1 MWLARTHIL
10 PGGASAAHTE
20 QVTIETMTEFMYD

>member
-10 PGGASAAHTE
+10 PSGTSAAHTE
-20 QVTIETMTEFMYD
+20 QVTTESMIEFMYD